1 MDKGKEKSKKERIKR
16 RKKKDSIDEAE
27 LTELEPNRYP
37 VKAWVN
43 LLLMHILKD
52 DPGTFTLEKSQ
63 GIPAIPLEEE
73 VPDGELSFE
82 GIINRLKTMSGLDPI
97 QYKDQQSGSIRIG
110 VGGLWYTA
118 NTIFNDSSNNPS
130 CSITLSTE
138 GKRMS

>member
-1 MDKGKEKSKKERIKR
+1 MDNGKEKSKNQRIIR
-16 RKKKDSIDEAE
+16 RKKKDSIDEVE
-27 LTELEPNRYP
+27 LTVLERNRNP
-37 VKAWVN
+37 AKAWVN
-43 LLLMHILKD
+43 LLLLHILKND
-52 DPGTFTLEKSQ
+52 LGTFTLEKSK

-82 GIINRLKTMSGLDPI
+82 GIINRLKIMSGLDPI
-97 QYKDQQSGSIRIG
+97 KYKDQQSGSIQIG
-110 VGGLWYTA
+110 FGGLWYIA